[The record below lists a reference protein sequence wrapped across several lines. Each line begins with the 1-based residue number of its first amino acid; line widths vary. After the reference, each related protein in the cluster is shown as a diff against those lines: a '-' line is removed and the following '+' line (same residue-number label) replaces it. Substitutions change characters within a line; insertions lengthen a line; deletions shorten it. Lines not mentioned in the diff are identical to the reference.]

1 MTTMLE
7 SVREL
12 QPTIRSEVREMQAGR
27 RLTATVVDGMRAS
40 GVFGMALP
48 RSLGGPELSP
58 LEQFG
63 VIEALTYADG
73 SVGWCAMIGCDSGY
87 LPGFLDDDT
96 VGEVYPTP
104 NLVSAG
110 KVQPM
115 GVAVRSGDGWRVT
128 GRWDFGSGSTHA
140 DRFIGG
146 VFLRDEAGVGLTD
159 DHGRP
164 LVRVAHLPREEV
176 TVHDTWNTVGMRAT
190 ASNEFEVTD
199 AQIPDSWVFDLFSPM
214 RRDDPLYRLPMWFIV
229 KHAGNT
235 TALARRAIDEAIE
248 AAQTKMVMPQR
259 QLLIDLPDTLE
270 AIARA
275 EAAARSARAFLVAEI
290 ERVWQACVEGGDVSL
305 GVTAPLRLA
314 IVNAATVAA
323 DVTRSMFDL
332 MTTTAIKADSV
343 FALLVADASVA
354 KTHVVH
360 SHRNW
365 VPLGARLSG
374 RPINGPTVFI

>member
-1 MTTMLE
+1 MGTMLE
-7 SVREL
+7 SARDL
-12 QPTIRSEVREMQAGR
+12 QATIRSEVSEMQAER
-27 RLTATVVDGMRAS
+27 RLTATVVDGMRAA

-58 LEQFG
+58 LEQFE

-87 LPGFLDDDT
+87 FPGFLEDDA

-115 GVAVRSGDGWRVT
+115 GVAVRAGDGWRVT

-146 VFLRDEAGVGLTD
+146 VFLRDEGGGPLTD
-159 DHGRP
+159 DQGRP
-164 LVRVAHLPREEV
+164 LMRVAHLPRDEV
-176 TVHDTWNTVGMRAT
+176 TVHDTWNTIGMRAT
-190 ASNEFEVTD
+190 ASNNYEVTD
-199 AQIPDSWVFDLFSPM
+199 AQISDNWMFDVFAPM

-235 TALARRAIDEAIE
+235 TALARRAIDEAIV
-248 AAQTKMVMPQR
+248 AAETKVVMPQR
-259 QLLIDLPDTLE
+259 QLLIDHPATLE

-275 EAAARSARAFLVAEI
+275 EAVARSARAFVVAEI
-290 ERVWQACVEGGDVSL
+290 ERVWQACVDGGDLSL
-305 GVTAPLRLA
+305 AATAPLRLA

-332 MTTTAIKADSV
+332 MATTAIQADSV
-343 FALLVADASVA
+343 FAQLVADASVA
-354 KTHVVH
+354 NTHVVH

-365 VPLGARLSG
+365 APLGARLSG
-374 RPINGPTVFI
+374 RPIEGPTVFV

>member
-1 MTTMLE
+1 MLE

-12 QPTIRSEVREMQAGR
+12 RPTIRSEVPAMQAER

-40 GVFGMALP
+40 GVFAMALP

-63 VIEALTYADG
+63 VIEALSYADA

-96 VGEVYPTP
+96 VAEVYPTP

-146 VFLRDEAGVGLTD
+146 VFLRDESGVGLTD
-159 DHGRP
+159 DQGGP
-164 LVRVAHLPREEV
+164 LVRLAHLPREEV

-190 ASNEFEVTD
+190 ASNDFAVTD

-214 RRDDPLYRLPMWFIV
+214 RRDDALYRLPMWFIV

-248 AAQTKMVMPQR
+248 AARTKMVMPQR
-259 QLLIDLPDTLE
+259 QLLIDQPDTLE

-275 EAAARSARAFLVAEI
+275 EAATRSARAFVIAEM
-290 ERVWQACVEGGDVSL
+290 ERVWQACVEGGDLSL
-305 GVTAPLRLA
+305 QVTAPLRLA
-314 IVNAATVAA
+314 LVNAATVAA

-332 MTTTAIKADSV
+332 MTTTAINAGSV

-354 KTHVVH
+354 KSHVVH

-365 VPLGARLSG
+365 APLGDRFSG
-374 RPINGPTVFI
+374 RPINGPAVFI

>member
-1 MTTMLE
+1 M
-7 SVREL
+7 
-12 QPTIRSEVREMQAGR
+12 
-27 RLTATVVDGMRAS
+27 
-40 GVFGMALP
+40 
-48 RSLGGPELSP
+48 
-58 LEQFG
+58 
-63 VIEALTYADG
+63 
-73 SVGWCAMIGCDSGY
+73 
-87 LPGFLDDDT
+87 
-96 VGEVYPTP
+96 YPAP

-159 DHGRP
+159 EHGQP
-164 LVRVAHLPREEV
+164 LMRVAHLPREEV
-176 TVHDTWNTVGMRAT
+176 TVHDTWNTIGMRAT
-190 ASNEFEVTD
+190 ASNDYEVTD
-199 AQIPDSWVFDLFSPM
+199 AQIPDSWVFDVFSAM

-235 TALARRAIDEAIE
+235 TALARRAIDEARD

-259 QLLIDLPDTLE
+259 QLLIDHPGTLE
-270 AIARA
+270 AIACA
-275 EAAARSARAFLVAEI
+275 EAAARSARAFVVAEI
-290 ERVWQACVEGGDVSL
+290 ERVWQACVEGGDLSL
-305 GVTAPLRLA
+305 DVTAPLRLA

-332 MTTTAIKADSV
+332 MTTTAITADSV
-343 FALLVADASVA
+343 FAQLVADASVA

-365 VPLGARLSG
+365 APLGARLSG
-374 RPINGPTVFI
+374 RPIEGPTVFI

>member
-1 MTTMLE
+1 MSTMLE

-12 QPTIRSEVREMQAGR
+12 QPTIRSEVPAMQAER

-40 GVFGMALP
+40 GVFAMALP

-63 VIEALTYADG
+63 VIEALSYADA

-96 VGEVYPTP
+96 VAEVYPTP

-159 DHGRP
+159 DQGRP
-164 LVRVAHLPREEV
+164 LVRLAHLPREEV

-190 ASNEFEVTD
+190 ASNDFAVTD

-259 QLLIDLPDTLE
+259 QLLIDQPDTLE

-275 EAAARSARAFLVAEI
+275 EAATRSARAFVIAEI
-290 ERVWQACVEGGDVSL
+290 ERVWQACVEGGDLSL
-305 GVTAPLRLA
+305 EVTAPLRLA

-332 MTTTAIKADSV
+332 MTTTAINADSV

-365 VPLGARLSG
+365 APLGARLSG